1 MASIDQYV
9 IIGTRRWARV
19 MAFELNCSVPSD
31 KVINMIDD
39 PSETSL
45 KEWLVSEGLG
55 TRISLIQEL
64 LPCPIDATGVAFV
77 VNSAYLHRHAIENA
91 LLLGYSVV
99 SEKPA
104 SLSKQETTYL
114 VDLAKALGLQFF
126 CTNTYLF
133 ATYLDSFKKEW
144 IAGQHL
150 KRMHICWSDPRAE
163 IRHGMPKSYDSSIPI
178 LYDMLPHVANIIFLI
193 AGGGKLTSLDLQV
206 KRGGSMVV
214 LQCTSGNLEIS
225 VSLERNANQR
235 IRSIAIDGTN
245 ENILLDFSVE
255 PGSISINQAPIVQ
268 LAPEWRHQL
277 KPIALMILSVQNFF
291 ESGSIDPRLSPSAA
305 IFGNEL
311 IDAIVTSYVDQ
322 QISFFRSYSG
332 KKYDDIREP
341 DFCYALKEATS
352 IANRGL
358 PYLSIDS
365 PLRKLV
371 LADTSLK

>member
-1 MASIDQYV
+1 
-9 IIGTRRWARV
+9 
-19 MAFELNCSVPSD
+19 
-31 KVINMIDD
+31 
-39 PSETSL
+39 
-45 KEWLVSEGLG
+45 
-55 TRISLIQEL
+55 
-64 LPCPIDATGVAFV
+64 
-77 VNSAYLHRHAIENA
+77 
-91 LLLGYSVV
+91 
-99 SEKPA
+99 
-104 SLSKQETTYL
+104 
-114 VDLAKALGLQFF
+114 
-126 CTNTYLF
+126 
-133 ATYLDSFKKEW
+133 
-144 IAGQHL
+144 
-150 KRMHICWSDPRAE
+150 
-163 IRHGMPKSYDSSIPI
+163 
-178 LYDMLPHVANIIFLI
+178 MLPHVANIIFLI

-245 ENILLDFSVE
+245 ENILLDFSAE
-255 PGSISINQAPIVQ
+255 PGFISINQAPIVQ

>member
-114 VDLAKALGLQFF
+114 VDLAKALGLQ
-126 CTNTYLF
+126 
-133 ATYLDSFKKEW
+133 
-144 IAGQHL
+144 
-150 KRMHICWSDPRAE
+150 
-163 IRHGMPKSYDSSIPI
+163 SSIPI

-245 ENILLDFSVE
+245 ENILLDFSAE
-255 PGSISINQAPIVQ
+255 PGFISINQAPIVQ